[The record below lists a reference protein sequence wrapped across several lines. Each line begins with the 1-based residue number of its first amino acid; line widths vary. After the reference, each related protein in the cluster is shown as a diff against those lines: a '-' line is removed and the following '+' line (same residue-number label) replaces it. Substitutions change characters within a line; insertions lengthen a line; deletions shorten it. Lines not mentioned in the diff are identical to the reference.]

1 MLIFRVTQ
9 KLATKLKI
17 APTTALPRADDPLTD
32 WTANLFVAD
41 RVNQAAGRVPPDAF
55 LFVQAAT
62 KRKQKRPVSCGG
74 HLFRRSSAG
83 QLTFDASTGA
93 ALLGTE
99 GGARFLCG
107 PPKAVNAHLQPQLT
121 LAPGIPQGA
130 EYIGPRL
137 PALSRLI

>member
-17 APTTALPRADDPLTD
+17 APTAALPRADAPLTD
-32 WTANLFVAD
+32 WTANHFVAD

-74 HLFRRSSAG
+74 HLCRRASSD
-83 QLTFDASTGA
+83 QLSINALTSA
-93 ALLGTE
+93 ARTGTE

-107 PPKAVNAHLQPQLT
+107 PQ
-121 LAPGIPQGA
+121 
-130 EYIGPRL
+130 
-137 PALSRLI
+137 SR